1 MKFIKFFVNPS
12 AESPTAGFRGML
24 VLAIAAAF
32 SFLLDWPSDWLVL
45 FVVVMGALVT
55 SLGLF
60 SEAARNLD
68 K

>member
-1 MKFIKFFVNPS
+1 MKFFKFFVNPS